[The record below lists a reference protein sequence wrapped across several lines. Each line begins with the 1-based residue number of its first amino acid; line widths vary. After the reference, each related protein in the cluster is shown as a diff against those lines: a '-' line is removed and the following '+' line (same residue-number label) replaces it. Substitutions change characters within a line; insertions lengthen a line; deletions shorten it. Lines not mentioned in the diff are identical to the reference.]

1 MRSFVGREGSEVS
14 SPSVIGDAPGGYRVL
29 FELGR
34 GGMGTAFLARAEGAG
49 GFERLVVIKRIR
61 PEKLE
66 AKSIERFLREARL
79 AAAIHHAN
87 VVGTQNV
94 GEDAEGP
101 FIVLDYVDGAS
112 LEELLDRAL
121 LKQQPMPVPIVLRVA
136 LDTLAGIE
144 AVHQLRD
151 AKGEPL
157 NALHRDVSLQNILV
171 GRDGLSR
178 LLDFGIARSDLG
190 GASTDQRYLVG
201 KLSYL
206 PPEYLQRR
214 PVGPS
219 YDVYGLGVT
228 MWLALTG
235 KELWP
240 GASEAQ
246 ILHQIIQEGVPP
258 LSKELSVAP
267 EIVDLVGRACARDV
281 TARFQSAREMAA
293 AIEALGRD
301 RGWLATHHEV
311 TQFVDGVVGT
321 DLSRRREHIASLLS
335 GPYVLRQRDADSSR
349 QTARA
354 SIADKVGRRALTLGA
369 LGLVLTVVVAAV
381 LLRPGK
387 SDRLSPELHSASPV
401 PTPDSREPPASADL
415 HEEAPLLAPPAGAS
429 AAGATTAPTVPSHRK
444 LPLAAKPTSGPARAP
459 DQISK
464 RNPYRR

>member
-1 MRSFVGREGSEVS
+1 
-14 SPSVIGDAPGGYRVL
+14 
-29 FELGR
+29 
-34 GGMGTAFLARAEGAG
+34 MGTAFLARAEGAG

-66 AKSIERFLREARL
+66 ARSIERFLREARL

-94 GEDAEGP
+94 GEDAAGP

-121 LKQQPMPVPIVLRVA
+121 LKQQPMQVPIMLRIA
-136 LDTLAGIE
+136 LDALAGIE
-144 AVHQLRD
+144 EVHQLRD
-151 AKGEPL
+151 AKGAPL

-190 GASTDQRYLVG
+190 GASTDQHYLVG

-206 PPEYLQRR
+206 PPEYLQRQ
-214 PVGPS
+214 PVGRS
-219 YDVYGLGVT
+219 CDVYGLGVT

-258 LSKELSVAP
+258 LSNELRVAP

-281 TARFQSAREMAA
+281 TKRFQSAREMAA
-293 AIEALGRD
+293 VIEDLGRN

-311 TQFVDGVVGT
+311 AQLVNDVVGT

-335 GPYVLRQRDADSSR
+335 GPHSAGQRSTDSSQ
-349 QTARA
+349 QTPSA
-354 SIADKVGRRALTLGA
+354 SVPVKRRRRVVAFGAVGVALIFI
-369 LGLVLTVVVAAV
+369 VAAV
-381 LLRPGK
+381 LLRPTK
-387 SDRLSPELHSASPV
+387 
-401 PTPDSREPPASADL
+401 REPPDLALRSTSPVATADRSALPITHDVNVGL
-415 HEEAPLLAPPAGAS
+415 PPSLSSGGAPSPSVTTPP
-429 AAGATTAPTVPSHRK
+429 TAPSHRRV
-444 LPLAAKPTSGPARAP
+444 PIAGKPTLGPARAP